1 MFLRTPYRPH
11 LFLLLLMPMVF
22 TPAFASAPEQPF
34 RSPRMSAA
42 GVLFADDRQ
51 EGLFLLTGS
60 GIEVISRMPGSGMY
74 YSVSPD
80 GRSVGYKE
88 VRGDGSQTAHLYDL
102 QQRRSV
108 MLPAH
113 STRVG
118 QISFAE
124 NGTLAYTDG
133 EHVVVLSGHTE
144 QRIALGVYANIAPL
158 SPDGRR
164 VVYNDDADQLWVLEI
179 NTGVKERITDG
190 TGSYALP
197 VWSPDGSRILYSR
210 LSGSMHVYSLQEK
223 STVLLGDGD
232 SPSWLDASTVVYVQ
246 RIIDRGSVTGSE
258 LVSVTADGTQRRH
271 LTGTA
276 DRQETE
282 SWCDRASGTVL
293 FSDETQGGL
302 YLRNVAAGTEQQI
315 STADRS
321 VLNVP
326 RSAAAAVPE
335 TPVTAAAAYF
345 EMPYVH
351 QVWDTPDWYN
361 GHSACGATSSIMVIA
376 YFNIVPPWNVWC
388 SPSGSSP
395 GHYSPYGNYVC
406 ENYTYREYAYA
417 LSAEDPNGKPS
428 YGGYGFM
435 WTGSYSP
442 YSRTVDYYTNHGM
455 TASRFDSSASFFS
468 TVIANVD
475 SGYPFTLCN
484 GLTAAGHIIVVN
496 GYDVNN
502 RTLIV
507 NDPYGNK
514 NTGVYPSLNGK
525 GVKYD
530 WVGYNN
536 GYRNLNRIYWGVSV
550 RYPKVARADTLVDDM
565 HLGKGF
571 FMSTAAPS
579 SLTRWSD
586 RKTGGWMNNHFWWTR
601 TKMSDTCYAVWT
613 PSLPRSGDYLVEAYI
628 PVSDATKA
636 RYLVTAQNGQHT
648 VVVNQKS
655 YKNAWAPLG
664 TFPFAAGTASSVR
677 LGDGSDTLKQAV
689 IFDAVRWTYA
699 GTPLAVGPASTEP
712 RSFALE
718 QNYPNP
724 FNPSTEIRFSLP
736 QRSMVTLTVS
746 DLLGKN
752 VARLTEG
759 MLEAGTHRVRF
770 AAEQYGLSSGIYL
783 YTLHAGGRTQTK
795 RMILMK

>member
-1 MFLRTPYRPH
+1 MSRRASYRPFILLMLLSVLGTAAEVTDRSFRTPR
-11 LFLLLLMPMVF
+11 
-22 TPAFASAPEQPF
+22 A
-34 RSPRMSAA
+34 SAA
-42 GVLFADDRQ
+42 GVLFADGQSD
-51 EGLFLLTGS
+51 GLFLLTAS
-60 GIEVISRMPGSGMY
+60 GIETISRMPGSGMY

-80 GRSVGYKE
+80 GRFAGFKE
-88 VRGDGSQTAHLYDL
+88 VDGNGAQSAVIFDLLKRTAVA
-102 QQRRSV
+102 RTAPSSR
-108 MLPAH
+108 A
-113 STRVG
+113 G
-118 QISFAE
+118 QISFSDDGTAAFTVGE
-124 NGTLAYTDG
+124 QLVIRGNGTERRY
-133 EHVVVLSGHTE
+133 E
-144 QRIALGVYANIAPL
+144 LGTYANIAPIA
-158 SPDGRR
+158 PDGKS
-164 VVYNDDADQLWVLEI
+164 VVYNDDADQLWVLDL
-179 NTGVKERITDG
+179 TTTTKERITDG
-190 TGSYALP
+190 EGSYGLP
-197 VWSPDGSRILYSR
+197 QWSPDGSQILYSR
-210 LSGSMHVYSLQEK
+210 LSGAMYVFSLTAK

-232 SPSWLDASTVVYVQ
+232 SPSWMDASTIVYGQ
-246 RIIDRGSVTGSE
+246 RSFERETLTAAE
-258 LVSVTADGTQRRH
+258 LFSINSNGAQRRQ
-271 LTGTA
+271 LTATS
-276 DRQETE
+276 DRFE
-282 SWCDRASGTVL
+282 SEVWCDPKQGTILYSDDLRGGLFVRTRSGIEQQLASG
-293 FSDETQGGL
+293 
-302 YLRNVAAGTEQQI
+302 
-315 STADRS
+315 DRS
-321 VLNVP
+321 FLNVP
-326 RSAAAAVPE
+326 RSYNVITPDAPSTAAAV
-335 TPVTAAAAYF
+335 YF

-388 SPSGSSP
+388 SPSGPSP

-417 LSAEDPNGKPS
+417 LTAEDPNGKPS

-455 TASRFDSSASFFS
+455 TASRFDSSASFFT

-484 GLTAAGHIIVVN
+484 GLTTAGHIIAVN

-514 NTGVYPSLNGK
+514 NTGTYPSLNGK

-586 RKTGGWMNNHFWWTR
+586 RKTGGLMNNHFWWTR

-613 PSLPRSGDYLVEAYI
+613 PSLPKPGEYFVEAYI

-636 RYLVTAQNGQHT
+636 RYIVNAQDGAHT
-648 VVVNQKS
+648 VVVDQKK

-664 TFPFAAGTASSVR
+664 TFSFAAGTASSVR
-677 LGDGSDTLKQAV
+677 LGDASDTLKQAV

-699 GTPLAVGPASTEP
+699 GAPLAAGASSAEP
-712 RSFALE
+712 RSFALQ
-718 QNYPNP
+718 QNFPNP
-724 FNPSTEIRFSLP
+724 FNPSTEILFTLP
-736 QRSMVTLTVS
+736 QRSMVTLTVT
-746 DLLGKN
+746 DLLGKEA
-752 VARLTEG
+752 ARLLEG
-759 MLEAGTHRVRF
+759 EVQEGTHRVRF
-770 AAEQYGLSSGIYL
+770 SAAQYGLSSGVYL
-783 YTLHAGGRTQTK
+783 YSLRAGTWTQTK

>member
-1 MFLRTPYRPH
+1 MFRPATYH
-11 LFLLLLMPMVF
+11 PFVLLLLLSVLGTAAEVSDRSF
-22 TPAFASAPEQPF
+22 RAP
-34 RSPRMSAA
+34 RASAA
-42 GVLFADDRQ
+42 GVLFADGLSD
-51 EGLFLLTGS
+51 GLFLLTAS
-60 GIEVISRMPGSGMY
+60 GVETISRMPGSGMY

-80 GRSVGYKE
+80 GRFVGFKE
-88 VRGDGSQTAHLYDL
+88 VRGDGSQSAVIYDL
-102 QQRRSV
+102 LKRDAVTRTTPS
-108 MLPAH
+108 
-113 STRVG
+113 SRVG
-118 QISFAE
+118 QISFSG
-124 NGTLAYTDG
+124 NGTAAFTVG
-133 EHVVVLSGHTE
+133 EQLIIRGEGTE
-144 QRIALGVYANIAPL
+144 RRYDLGTYSNIAPI
-158 SPDGRR
+158 SPDGKS
-164 VVYNDDADQLWVLEI
+164 VVYNDDADQLWMLDLTTAKSV
-179 NTGVKERITDG
+179 RITDG
-190 TGSYALP
+190 AGSYGLP
-197 VWSPDGSRILYSR
+197 QWSPDGAQILYSR
-210 LSGSMHVYSLQEK
+210 LSGAMYVYSVTAK
-223 STVLLGDGD
+223 TTVLLGDGD
-232 SPSWLDASTVVYVQ
+232 SPSWMDASTIVYVQ
-246 RIIDRGSVTGSE
+246 RNFKKETLIASE
-258 LVSVTADGTQRRH
+258 LFSINSNGTQRLQ
-271 LTGTA
+271 LTATS
-276 DRQETE
+276 DRFE
-282 SWCDRASGTVL
+282 SEVWCDPKQGMML
-293 FSDETQGGL
+293 YSDEMRGGL
-302 YLRNVAAGTEQQI
+302 YARTRSGAEQQLV
-315 STADRS
+315 SGDRS
-321 VLNVP
+321 ILSMS
-326 RSAAAAVPE
+326 RSFNTITPDAPSTAAAV
-335 TPVTAAAAYF
+335 YF

-395 GHYSPYGNYVC
+395 GHYSPYGNYIC
-406 ENYTYREYAYA
+406 ESYTYREYAYA
-417 LSAEDPNGKPS
+417 LTAEDPNGKPS

-442 YSRTVDYYTNHGM
+442 YSRTVDYYTYHGM
-455 TASRFDSSASFFS
+455 TASRFDSSASFFT

-484 GLTAAGHIIVVN
+484 GLTTAGHIIAVN

-514 NTGVYPSLNGK
+514 NTGTYPSLNGK

-550 RYPKVARADTLVDDM
+550 RYPKIARADTLVDDM

-586 RKTGGWMNNHFWWTR
+586 RKTGGLMNNHFWWTR

-613 PSLPRSGDYLVEAYI
+613 PSLPRSGEYIVEAYI
-628 PVSDATKA
+628 PFSDATKA
-636 RYLVTAQNGQHT
+636 RYVVNAQDGAHT
-648 VVVNQKS
+648 VIVDQKKI
-655 YKNAWAPLG
+655 KNAWVPLG

-699 GTPLAVGPASTEP
+699 GAPLSVGSTSSEP
-712 RSFALE
+712 RTFALE

-724 FNPSTEIRFSLP
+724 FNPSTEILFTLP
-736 QRSMVTLTVS
+736 QRSVVTLTVT
-746 DLLGKN
+746 DLLGKE

-759 MLEAGTHRVRF
+759 EMAEGTHRVRF
-770 AAEQYGLSSGIYL
+770 SAAEHGLSSGVYL
-783 YTLHAGGRTQTK
+783 YTLRSNDRSQTK